1 MNENNLVMSQFLN
14 ESFAP
19 EDHLIFSHKPSNWP
33 KKVFPGCHSVNP
45 ASFTATEVFPALHLT
60 HSSLSLIQYNPS
72 LCLSFCLF
80 LSFSYTSPVCV
91 WGYLLTLKSQRKGGG
106 DKKRQPPCC
115 FPFSFMAVCVCVCGS
130 SSMWCECVTALYWKG
145 FTQSFHPSCVCA
157 QAKLIFV

>member
-1 MNENNLVMSQFLN
+1 MNENNLVMSRFLN

-19 EDHLIFSHKPSNWP
+19 EDHLIFNHKPSNWP

-60 HSSLSLIQYNPS
+60 HSSLSFSLSLIQYNPS

-106 DKKRQPPCC
+106 IRRDSLHVV
-115 FPFSFMAVCVCVCGS
+115 FLFHSWLCVCV
-130 SSMWCECVTALYWKG
+130 WQLLYVVWMCYCTVLERLYAV
-145 FTQSFHPSCVCA
+145 FPSIVCA
-157 QAKLIFV
+157 RKLS